1 MAIAVTNT
9 QANSGTTTNST
20 TPFTFSYTSSG
31 NALIILITSSGGVN
45 SVTFG
50 GVALTLL
57 GSGSFGIQTSMY
69 ALINPVAGAGTVSI
83 LQGGSNTALAVDSIS
98 LSGVK
103 PSGYAKPIVSF
114 NGNDTNGETLSM
126 GSITPG
132 SIMFDVAAIRANVS
146 GISQGAGQ
154 TLLSKID
161 NFPSRA
167 HAHVSSYK
175 FGATDMA
182 FTRTA
187 GSFENTSY
195 IAVEILK
202 EVFPPIV
209 TTGAQ
214 SELFSTTTTV
224 SGNEVTDEGDESVT
238 DRGVAYALS
247 TEPTI
252 LDSTVPTGSG
262 LGVFASDLSGLAGG
276 STYYA
281 RAYATSA
288 IQTSYGSEI
297 SFRTDENAPSTISIL
312 DNPVE
317 FN

>member
-9 QANSGTTTNST
+9 AALAISSASSRGFSMTNDGGTVVLAIINQNVIGTPSPTYGGVSMTLVSTALGRAFLFHLPNAPTGSNSFSYSGT
-20 TPFTFSYTSSG
+20 
-31 NALIILITSSGGVN
+31 
-45 SVTFG
+45 
-50 GVALTLL
+50 
-57 GSGSFGIQTSMY
+57 SGS
-69 ALINPVAGAGTVSI
+69 NAGCGY
-83 LQGGSNTALAVDSIS
+83 S

-103 PSGYAKPIVSF
+103 TSSPIGST
-114 NGNDTNGETLSM
+114 GNDSSGSSISTTLGGITV
-126 GSITPG
+126 GSIT
-132 SIMFDVAAIRANVS
+132 IDVAMGANS
-146 GISQGAGQ
+146 STAQ
-154 TLLSKID
+154 
-161 NFPSRA
+161 PSPTA
-167 HAHVSSYK
+167 L
-175 FGATDMA
+175 GG
-182 FTRTA
+182 RTA
-187 GSFENTSY
+187 GLSLNNGLSVFASSHRITTGTSDTSSWTGTY
-195 IAVEILK
+195 ANLLEQQVVEFK
-202 EVFPPIV
+202 PEPQPPVI

-252 LDSTVPTGSG
+252 LDSTVSTGSG

-276 STYYA
+276 NTYYA

-297 SFRTDENAPSTISIL
+297 SFRTDENVANMISIL